1 MSIVCLTKNLLATV
15 QDLGRNKFR
24 RFGINQNGAMD
35 KAAVRI
41 INILLGND
49 ENEGV
54 LEMHFPAPQILFE
67 KSAIIALGG
76 ADFGA
81 EINGKK
87 IENWRPVL
95 VEKKSVLSIPVK
107 ISGNR
112 IYLSVK
118 GGFRIDKWLGSVST
132 NLKAKVGGFENGK
145 SWQKGDRLF
154 FNDFISSSAVIPSI
168 KVSKSL
174 IPHYS
179 AFPTVR
185 VIAGAEFEKLTE
197 ETKKNFTS
205 QSFAIRHESDRMG
218 FRLNGESLGLA
229 EKFELISSA
238 VSFGTV
244 QLLPDGQLIILMADH
259 QTTGGYPRIAHII
272 SRDLPLAAQL
282 GANDKLNFQPV
293 TIYEAESLMMDFER
307 DLNFLKIACQFR

>member
-24 RFGINQNGAMD
+24 RFGINPNGAMD
-35 KAAVRI
+35 DAAARI
-41 INILLGND
+41 VNILLDND

-67 KSAIIALGG
+67 ESAIIALGG

-95 VEKKSVLSIPVK
+95 VEKKSVLSFPVK

-118 GGFRIDKWLGSVST
+118 GGFEIEKWLGSVST
-132 NLKAKVGGFENGK
+132 NLKAKVGGFDDGK
-145 SWQKGDRLF
+145 SWQKGDRLVF
-154 FNDFISSSAVIPSI
+154 RNTVSSSAAVPNI

-174 IPHYS
+174 IPNYS

-185 VIAGAEFEKLTE
+185 VIAGAEFEKLSKE
-197 ETKKNFTS
+197 SKKDFTS

-218 FRLNGESLGLA
+218 FRLNGERLNLA
-229 EKFELISSA
+229 KKFELISSA

-272 SRDLPLAAQL
+272 NRDLPLAAQL
-282 GANDKLNFQPV
+282 GANDKLNFKPV
-293 TIYEAESLMMDFER
+293 TINEAENLIMDFER